1 MEYSAGCMWVGSRIP
16 SRAKVSPL
24 SERNHP
30 PFKQQAIHLQLNYQ
44 MWDGSQFR
52 KKNQLIEQ
60 RTNTILSVNELKL
73 RKIYSVCLI
82 IIEVE
87 GLDAMKVYR
96 RRKTNI
102 ISQQRQG
109 HENAPKLRL
118 DRLNNSLALHM
129 FSVNR
134 QFFRSNFSFR
144 GIFDFGIEC
153 PGDKRFQSPI
163 A

>member
-1 MEYSAGCMWVGSRIP
+1 MKWSIRPDACGWEA
-16 SRAKVSPL
+16 VSPL
-24 SERNHP
+24 VQKCPHYSNEAIPFSNSRPSTLINRCKIEVNSE
-30 PFKQQAIHLQLNYQ
+30 KT
-44 MWDGSQFR
+44 
-52 KKNQLIEQ
+52 QLIEQ

-82 IIEVE
+82 VNGVE

-134 QFFRSNFSFR
+134 LFFRSNLVLEGYS
-144 GIFDFGIEC
+144 I
-153 PGDKRFQSPI
+153 SV
-163 A
+163 